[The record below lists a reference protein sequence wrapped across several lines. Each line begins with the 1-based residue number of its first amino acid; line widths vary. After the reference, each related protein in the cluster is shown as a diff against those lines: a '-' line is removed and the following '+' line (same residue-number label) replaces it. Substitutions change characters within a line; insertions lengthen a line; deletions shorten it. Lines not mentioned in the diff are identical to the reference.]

1 MVRGRANL
9 VGIVSFGYKCGSP
22 SSVAVYARVSTIVPW
37 LRQLQKHYDED
48 LWKNDY
54 EFDFLQH
61 LSNLRQ
67 TLSKFAKFLLNDQSI
82 V

>member
-9 VGIVSFGYKCGSP
+9 VGIVSFGYKCGRP
-22 SSVAVYARVSTIVPW
+22 SSVAVYARVSTILPW
-37 LRQLQKHYDED
+37 LRQLQKHYDDD

-54 EFDFLQH
+54 EFNYLQQ

-67 TLSKFAKFLLNDQSI
+67 TLSKFAAFYAK
-82 V
+82 

>member
-37 LRQLQKHYDED
+37 LRQLQKHYDDEI
-48 LWKNDY
+48 WKNDY

-61 LSNLRQ
+61 LSNLRP
-67 TLSKFAKFLLNDQSI
+67 TLSKFAKFLLNDQSM